1 MSADSFTKALKSS
14 NSKDV
19 AEEPCIKDDDPYF

>member
-14 NSKDV
+14 SAK
-19 AEEPCIKDDDPYF
+19 ASTEEPCIKEDDPYF